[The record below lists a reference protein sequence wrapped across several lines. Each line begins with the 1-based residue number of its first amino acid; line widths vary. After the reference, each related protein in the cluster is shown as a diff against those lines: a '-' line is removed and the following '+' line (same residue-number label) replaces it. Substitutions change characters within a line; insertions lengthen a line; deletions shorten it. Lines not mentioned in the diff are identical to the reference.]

1 MSILIA
7 LLTLNSS
14 VRAKWATRGDK
25 THDRMRY
32 ILKKSAMVMGVAIFL
47 MLFLQLPSALR
58 VIDAMDFHHKGSH
71 FKAPGRQ
78 GIQDQH

>member
-1 MSILIA
+1 
-7 LLTLNSS
+7 
-14 VRAKWATRGDK
+14 
-25 THDRMRY
+25 MRY